1 MRDDAKPWDICDDC
15 LGPMADDLDLLIERF
30 GKPCDLTRIDQID
43 AELDK
48 ILKAAALNGGTFT
61 EQQRTCREDL
71 ISEAREIGRP
81 PEPID
86 VERIFSSGNRL
97 RMGTEWLAKTVSK
110 KYATDLEAAT
120 REPLRQFYRLSVA
133 ASQGLKDEESTY
145 PIHRLCGD
153 ISPNSIDFPLH
164 IMKIQEGN
172 ASVEAGLRE
181 AAKRLRQAHAVAEAK
196 MSQML
201 DSRTVRASIAEMS
214 EPKQSARTM
223 PIPVAVATPNDH
235 EASAPYAC
243 VGFYKLFLAGNGTPR
258 MVVKIEKL
266 INTTGLTID
275 EKLREIDEICKIPPE
290 TTSRG
295 IGVALMV
302 SHAAVVQTSWWKKNR
317 AGAKPEKMQVR
328 NKALREKGKRVAVET
343 KTMAGDVRERPGFG
357 RGKNLPPE

>member
-1 MRDDAKPWDICDDC
+1 M
-15 LGPMADDLDLLIERF
+15 
-30 GKPCDLTRIDQID
+30 
-43 AELDK
+43 
-48 ILKAAALNGGTFT
+48 
-61 EQQRTCREDL
+61 
-71 ISEAREIGRP
+71 
-81 PEPID
+81 
-86 VERIFSSGNRL
+86 
-97 RMGTEWLAKTVSK
+97 
-110 KYATDLEAAT
+110 
-120 REPLRQFYRLSVA
+120 
-133 ASQGLKDEESTY
+133 
-145 PIHRLCGD
+145 
-153 ISPNSIDFPLH
+153 
-164 IMKIQEGN
+164 
-172 ASVEAGLRE
+172 
-181 AAKRLRQAHAVAEAK
+181 
-196 MSQML
+196 
-201 DSRTVRASIAEMS
+201 RASIAEMS

>member
-48 ILKAAALNGGTFT
+48 ILKAAALNGGTLT
-61 EQQRTCREDL
+61 EQQRTCGEDL
-71 ISEAREIGRP
+71 IWEAREIGRP

-133 ASQGLKDEESTY
+133 ARQVLQDEESTY

-153 ISPNSIDFPLH
+153 LSANSVDFPLH
-164 IMKIQEGN
+164 VMKIQEGN

-181 AAKRLRQAHAVAEAK
+181 AAKRLRQAYAVAEAK

-201 DSRTVRASIAEMS
+201 DSRTVRASITEMS
-214 EPKQSARTM
+214 EPKQSAQTI
-223 PIPVAVATPNDH
+223 PIPVDATSLKDDH
-235 EASAPYAC
+235 GGAISQSILKIYGGNLSGHLDLEKLDEILQTGLRNGASA
-243 VGFYKLFLAGNGTPR
+243 N
-258 MVVKIEKL
+258 KILHEL
-266 INTTGLTID
+266 HQ
-275 EKLREIDEICKIPPE
+275 ESPIPDDVTAKTLGKVLGVSSPAIQQ
-290 TTSRG
+290 TAWWIKYRRG
-295 IGVALMV
+295 
-302 SHAAVVQTSWWKKNR
+302 KKQ
-317 AGAKPEKMQVR
+317 ELV
-328 NKALREKGKRVAVET
+328 
-343 KTMAGDVRERPGFG
+343 DVRKRRREATFRENAKG
-357 RGKNLPPE
+357 

>member
-43 AELDK
+43 AERDK
-48 ILKAAALNGGTFT
+48 ILKSAALNGGTLT
-61 EQQRTCREDL
+61 EQQRTCCEDL
-71 ISEAREIGRP
+71 ICEAREIGRP

-97 RMGTEWLAKTVSK
+97 HMGTEWLAKTVSK

-133 ASQGLKDEESTY
+133 ARQVLQDEESTY

-153 ISPNSIDFPLH
+153 LSANSVDFPLH
-164 IMKIQEGN
+164 VKKIEEGN

-181 AAKRLRQAHAVAEAK
+181 AAKRLRQAYAVAEAK

-214 EPKQSARTM
+214 EPKQSAQTT
-223 PIPVAVATPNDH
+223 PIPVAATKTPKRSPKPKTILSHSNVLLI
-235 EASAPYAC
+235 SALTVHHKY
-243 VGFYKLFLAGNGTPR
+243 VY
-258 MVVKIEKL
+258 
-266 INTTGLTID
+266 GLTARHMYSSDNDFNSEPIGSN
-275 EKLREIDEICKIPPE
+275 KLAQRVKVDKRLASKFFKEQF
-290 TTSRG
+290 G
-295 IGVALMV
+295 
-302 SHAAVVQTSWWKKNR
+302 SHAAYKRLCKHDASLIYAIRMLNGEITPAILDER
-317 AGAKPEKMQVR
+317 RGA
-328 NKALREKGKRVAVET
+328 
-343 KTMAGDVRERPGFG
+343 ERIDPDT
-357 RGKNLPPE
+357 LPQQGLDDDC